1 MGGSRWSGLE
11 LFGGVAKI
19 SLADDF
25 GRSANEGKAPHG
37 PSAFAS
43 PDQIQAWLGGVTA
56 RAIEHGAWSMS
67 GQPKKPRYCLL
78 AS

>member
-25 GRSANEGKAPHG
+25 GRSANEGKACTGHG
-37 PSAFAS
+37 PSVFAS

-56 RAIEHGAWSMS
+56 RAIEHGA
-67 GQPKKPRYCLL
+67 
-78 AS
+78 